1 MTDPVF
7 GRMMENSW
15 KLHLKKYIKIE
26 RTHFCNLY
34 IVSVAPTP
42 LEPYT
47 QVVHVSK
54 RVGFLLICI
63 DCFKR

>member
-1 MTDPVF
+1 
-7 GRMMENSW
+7 MEISW
-15 KLHLKKYIKIE
+15 KLHKNYIKIE

-47 QVVHVSK
+47 QVVHMSK